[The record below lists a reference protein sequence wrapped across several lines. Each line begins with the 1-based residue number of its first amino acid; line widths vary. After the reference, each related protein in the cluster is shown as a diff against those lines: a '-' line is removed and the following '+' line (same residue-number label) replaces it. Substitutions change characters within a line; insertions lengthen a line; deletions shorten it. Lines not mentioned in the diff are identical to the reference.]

1 MGIGDS
7 QGNTRTNRSRVDP
20 TSEID
25 SYRRKLAERDE
36 EIRRLK
42 AVVDSFL
49 SVDVDSGLLN
59 RNGLLEAIKRASLW
73 WDRRREPFGVMAIRL
88 PRLADLDQSSV
99 PDVIT
104 RVANALSDTGRAVD
118 DIGKLDESTFVMVLR
133 EFHRHGAMAVVS
145 RMRIALRQTIASP
158 DLTSDIRFGL
168 VVAVETGSYQP
179 TDYLQLA
186 LNASLEATPDL
197 HRFAE

>member
-1 MGIGDS
+1 MAKAE
-7 QGNTRTNRSRVDP
+7 VDP
-20 TSEID
+20 SEID
-25 SYRRKLAERDE
+25 SYRRQLAERDE

-49 SVDVDSGLLN
+49 SIDVDSGLLN

-73 WDRRREPFGVMAIRL
+73 WDRRREPFGVMAIRM
-88 PRLADLDQSSV
+88 PRLADLDPAAV
-99 PDVIT
+99 PDVMA

-118 DIGKLDESTFVMVLR
+118 DIGKVDESTFVLVLR
-133 EFHRHGAMAVVS
+133 EFHRHGATAVVS
-145 RMRIALRQTIASP
+145 RMRIALRQSIANP
-158 DLTSDIRFGL
+158 GLTDDIRFGL
-168 VVAVETGSYQP
+168 VVAVETGSHQP
-179 TDYLQLA
+179 TDYLQDA